1 MHYFLLSDVACP
13 RMSFFFLC
21 ILQSRLEMS
30 DLVEKGFTLK
40 NLDTGKRTTQH
51 HLDLYY
57 KYLSSGFFCIKVF
70 KFRPSHDP
78 EEP

>member
-1 MHYFLLSDVACP
+1 
-13 RMSFFFLC
+13 
-21 ILQSRLEMS
+21 MS

-57 KYLSSGFFCIKVF
+57 ENICPVDFFAS
-70 KFRPSHDP
+70 KFLNLDHHTIPKSP
-78 EEP
+78 ETAPLRGRG